1 MVGEDFYT
9 FRGYMEKDW
18 GHITASME
26 DYIEMIYRLS
36 LSQGFTRVNE
46 LSKSLNVQPPSA
58 TKMLHKLSELN
69 LVIYEKYGVI
79 MLTEEGKQMGGL
91 LLTRHNILESFL
103 KLISPKGDVLEQT
116 EKIEH
121 SLTPET
127 IKNLNYFLDFLNK
140 NPDIANKYN
149 KYLMDKDM

>member
-1 MVGEDFYT
+1 MSGEDFYT

-18 GHITASME
+18 GYITASME

-36 LSQGFTRVNE
+36 LCQGFTRVNE
-46 LSKSLNVQPPSA
+46 LSKALNVQPPSA

-69 LVIYEKYGVI
+69 LVIYEKYGVVI
-79 MLTEEGKQMGGL
+79 LTEEGKQMGGL
-91 LLTRHNILESFL
+91 LLTRHNIIESFL

>member
-1 MVGEDFYT
+1 
-9 FRGYMEKDW
+9 
-18 GHITASME
+18 
-26 DYIEMIYRLS
+26 
-36 LSQGFTRVNE
+36 
-46 LSKSLNVQPPSA
+46 
-58 TKMLHKLSELN
+58 
-69 LVIYEKYGVI
+69 

-91 LLTRHNILESFL
+91 LLTRHNIIESFL

-121 SLTPET
+121 ALTPET

>member
-1 MVGEDFYT
+1 
-9 FRGYMEKDW
+9 
-18 GHITASME
+18 
-26 DYIEMIYRLS
+26 
-36 LSQGFTRVNE
+36 
-46 LSKSLNVQPPSA
+46 
-58 TKMLHKLSELN
+58 
-69 LVIYEKYGVI
+69 
-79 MLTEEGKQMGGL
+79 MGGL